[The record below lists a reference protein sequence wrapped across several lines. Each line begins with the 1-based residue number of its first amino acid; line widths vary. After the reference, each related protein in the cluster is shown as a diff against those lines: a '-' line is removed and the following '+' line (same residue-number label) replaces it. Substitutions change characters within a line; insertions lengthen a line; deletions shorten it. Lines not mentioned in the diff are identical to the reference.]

1 MKNINKSLFLGLLL
15 SASSFAAISQTLDEI
30 IAKHTEAVGGK
41 ANWNK
46 IKTLKMESVIKAQ
59 GAEIHTTTFQVDKK
73 AMRENIT
80 LMGMSGFSIITNTEG
95 WEFMP
100 FQGQAKPEAMTADDV
115 KNAQDELNIQDEFMT
130 YAEQG
135 KKIEL
140 IGKDDVDGTEC
151 FKIKMTDKNGKETT
165 YYIDPSNYY
174 LIKQTNKMKADGKEV
189 ENSITYGDYK
199 KVPEGIVYPM
209 SINGGMGEVQIVK
222 LEINP
227 VIEDSVFK
235 LPN

>member
-1 MKNINKSLFLGLLL
+1 MKNIKKLLFSGLLI
-15 SASSFAAISQTLDEI
+15 SAFSYGAFAQALDEI

-46 IKTLKMESVIKAQ
+46 VKSIKMESVIKAQ
-59 GAEIHTTTFQVDKK
+59 GAEIHTTTLQVDKK

-80 LMGMSGFSIITNTEG
+80 LMGMSGYSIITNTEG

-100 FQGQAKPEAMTADDV
+100 FQGQTKPEAMTADDI
-115 KNAQDELNIQDEFMT
+115 KNSQDELNIQDEFLT

-151 FKIKMTDKNGKETT
+151 FKIKMTDKNAKETT
-165 YYIDPSNYY
+165 FYIDPANYY
-174 LIKQTNKMKADGKEV
+174 VIKQTVKIKADGKET
-189 ENSITYGDYK
+189 EHSITYGDYK
-199 KVPEGIVYPM
+199 KLAEGIVYPM
-209 SINGGMGEVQIVK
+209 SVSSEMGEVQIVK

-235 LPN
+235 LPK